1 MMKTSVKYTWAVG
14 AILALA
20 AFVSIPSWAQSFP
33 SKWYFGKPYTEQFAA
48 TWEAEGYAA
57 ATVSG
62 AGVMTATD
70 AQGNP
75 LKEVSVFKGRPAIET
90 AQAGDCFMFDVPADK
105 VEAGSFISF
114 DATMS
119 ADPGAP
125 MCWAVEWNDGG
136 KWVKGREYLFHGPA
150 IGKNYRYTTIH
161 QVFKLDNPIEN
172 GSVKVRIRAM
182 EGALVKD
189 IEGVKRSGRVM
200 LVTSTFIG
208 AYVHNYGPE
217 QPKDTTRVLCI
228 GNSFTYYHSCPA
240 MLKEIAWT
248 EGHYLDM
255 SASVKGGWSMND
267 HRTYEITQDLV
278 KEGGYDIVFLQN
290 QSQGPA
296 KVGQDRK
303 ANASLVDDVVAVA
316 EMVKSTSPDCRTV
329 VECTW
334 AYPGKNYGGFG
345 TVAAFDKY
353 AVKGRKIM
361 AKAIGKAEISPIS
374 KAFKLSREER
384 PDILLYSPDGYHQ
397 SPYGSYLKSCVNY
410 LLLFG
415 EPFGENTS
423 DCGLEKDRAAALRNI
438 AEIIVLNKK

>member
-161 QVFKLDNPIEN
+161 QVFKLDNPIP
-172 GSVKVRIRAM
+172 VWMVTTFPPRI
-182 EGALVKD
+182 L
-189 IEGVKRSGRVM
+189 RV
-200 LVTSTFIG
+200 
-208 AYVHNYGPE
+208 
-217 QPKDTTRVLCI
+217 
-228 GNSFTYYHSCPA
+228 
-240 MLKEIAWT
+240 
-248 EGHYLDM
+248 
-255 SASVKGGWSMND
+255 
-267 HRTYEITQDLV
+267 
-278 KEGGYDIVFLQN
+278 
-290 QSQGPA
+290 
-296 KVGQDRK
+296 
-303 ANASLVDDVVAVA
+303 
-316 EMVKSTSPDCRTV
+316 
-329 VECTW
+329 
-334 AYPGKNYGGFG
+334 
-345 TVAAFDKY
+345 
-353 AVKGRKIM
+353 
-361 AKAIGKAEISPIS
+361 
-374 KAFKLSREER
+374 
-384 PDILLYSPDGYHQ
+384 
-397 SPYGSYLKSCVNY
+397 
-410 LLLFG
+410 
-415 EPFGENTS
+415 
-423 DCGLEKDRAAALRNI
+423 
-438 AEIIVLNKK
+438 

>member
-1 MMKTSVKYTWAVG
+1 M
-14 AILALA
+14 
-20 AFVSIPSWAQSFP
+20 
-33 SKWYFGKPYTEQFAA
+33 
-48 TWEAEGYAA
+48 
-57 ATVSG
+57 
-62 AGVMTATD
+62 D
-70 AQGNP
+70 
-75 LKEVSVFKGRPAIET
+75 
-90 AQAGDCFMFDVPADK
+90 GDYVP
-105 VEAGSFISF
+105 
-114 DATMS
+114 T
-119 ADPGAP
+119 
-125 MCWAVEWNDGG
+125 
-136 KWVKGREYLFHGPA
+136 
-150 IGKNYRYTTIH
+150 
-161 QVFKLDNPIEN
+161 
-172 GSVKVRIRAM
+172 
-182 EGALVKD
+182 KD

-353 AVKGRKIM
+353 AVKGTKIM